1 MRARRLI
8 DGASFG
14 PEAVKAIGEAF
25 DRAWADIADH
35 FGCDP
40 ADIDEARYKLATALL
55 AIATEDSRDV
65 GALKTGALQRM
76 ALDYRDTT
84 TTYHELKR
92 HAETDH

>member
-35 FGCDP
+35 FGSDP